1 MRKYIALTAKNW
13 HNAWHDKAFR
23 ERLIFAVI
31 AIIII
36 AFITHYFFDYN
47 EGRKGGVVM
56 NDWVLQELPADN
68 VSIPITLFMSSVVLL
83 FLFRTIVNPV
93 MFITALIAYTLLLA
107 FRIITIAITH
117 FQTPPELIELHDP
130 ISDLVYG
137 SKFITKDLF
146 FSGHV
151 ATIFLVYLC
160 LYKKTDKYYLLFA
173 AFSIGLL
180 VLIQHVHYTID
191 VLCAPFFALGSVWL
205 SKKMIHL
212 HYARVHSL

>member
-93 MFITALIAYTLLLA
+93 MFITALIAYTL
-107 FRIITIAITH
+107 
-117 FQTPPELIELHDP
+117 
-130 ISDLVYG
+130 
-137 SKFITKDLF
+137 
-146 FSGHV
+146 
-151 ATIFLVYLC
+151 
-160 LYKKTDKYYLLFA
+160 
-173 AFSIGLL
+173 
-180 VLIQHVHYTID
+180 
-191 VLCAPFFALGSVWL
+191 
-205 SKKMIHL
+205 
-212 HYARVHSL
+212 